1 MVLPV
6 CPAGISLSQCLA
18 VGDYFLGSVL
28 AANAATPAGQQLLEL
43 ACGWSEMRTS
53 QFSGHFYTLKRVEG
67 FFIPILSYFEVYIT
81 EINAHSFFEYI
92 PDTYLIDMSC
102 VFIQRDTF

>member
-28 AANAATPAGQQLLEL
+28 AVSAAKPAGQQLLEF
-43 ACGWSEMRTS
+43 ACE
-53 QFSGHFYTLKRVEG
+53 
-67 FFIPILSYFEVYIT
+67 
-81 EINAHSFFEYI
+81 
-92 PDTYLIDMSC
+92 
-102 VFIQRDTF
+102 